1 MIHIDSLTLKA
12 FLNENSHIFT
22 NAYVQKVK
30 QPSRKEL
37 LLVLRNYGKSFR
49 FYINIDAFYYHI
61 AFLSL
66 EDIEKRQI
74 ETPKQALMFCMLLR
88 KYIENSKII
97 KINQPSHERI
107 VELFF

>member
-1 MIHIDSLTLKA
+1 M
-12 FLNENSHIFT
+12 
-22 NAYVQKVK
+22 
-30 QPSRKEL
+30 
-37 LLVLRNYGKSFR
+37 
-49 FYINIDAFYYHI
+49 
-61 AFLSL
+61 

-107 VELFF
+107 VELFLKQQMTILKPKDLFWQLN